1 MEAGIKSTFL
11 RRKARQISGMDIVKL
26 QFALA
31 KMEAKEEMAEKQ
43 KEIGDKMLELNQ
55 QFKTIQQTAMENI
68 DEVNKT
74 LRENFE
80 RMKAATEGWL
90 KK

>member
-1 MEAGIKSTFL
+1 
-11 RRKARQISGMDIVKL
+11 
-26 QFALA
+26 
-31 KMEAKEEMAEKQ
+31 
-43 KEIGDKMLELNQ
+43 MLELNQ
-55 QFKTIQQTAMENI
+55 QFKAIQQTAMENI